1 MNIPIKTLQYYLT
14 LVESANFTRA
24 AEKCFITQPTL
35 SKIIQRLE
43 DNLGQQLLHR
53 NNQKVELTQAGI
65 LLERSAREILGQ
77 WHRLQED
84 LTNLSG
90 LKSGHLRLGVCP
102 MMSSLLIG
110 LLTDFRQRYPGIELQ
125 MYEYGGF
132 GCEQALLNNS
142 LDITFTALPTT
153 HETELAH
160 HPLTRYPL
168 LACLPE
174 GHVLADKAAI
184 TWQDFEA
191 FPFILYNEDFSLA
204 KLIRRLST
212 KAGVQLNIAFR
223 SGQWDFLATMV
234 EADMGVAILP
244 EPICAR
250 LSNSRLVFKPII
262 PNLTWDLALIWRK
275 DLPLTPAAAALL
287 HLSQQAQQAAPSPSQ
302 PSNIDR

>member
-1 MNIPIKTLQYYLT
+1 MNIPIKTLHYFLT
-14 LVESANFTRA
+14 LVETGNFTRA
-24 AEKCFITQPTL
+24 AEKSFITQPTL

-43 DNLGQQLLHR
+43 ENLGQQLLYR
-53 NNQKVELTQAGI
+53 NNQKIELTQAGL
-65 LLERSAREILGQ
+65 LLENSAREILGQ

-102 MMSSLLIG
+102 MMSSLIID
-110 LLTDFRQRYPGIELQ
+110 LLTAFRQQYPGIELQ

-142 LDITFTALPTT
+142 LDIAFTALPTT
-153 HETELAH
+153 HDLELANRA
-160 HPLTRYPL
+160 LTRYPL
-168 LACLPE
+168 LACLPKN
-174 GHVLADKAAI
+174 HALAQQEAV

-191 FPFILYNEDFSLA
+191 YPFILYNEDFSLA
-204 KLIRRLST
+204 KLITRLSN

-234 EADMGVAILP
+234 EAQMGVAILP
-244 EPICAR
+244 EPICHK
-250 LSNSRLVFKPII
+250 LQGSELIFKPIR

-275 DLPLTPAAAALL
+275 DLPLTPAAQALL
-287 HLSQQAQQAAPSPSQ
+287 DLSEQAHLHP
-302 PSNIDR
+302 